1 MVGES
6 PGQAEA
12 AGHRGGSQPGLLPI
26 IEGEKLGALTETYEG
41 LLAGGT
47 TPALLTFRQVTEAE
61 IVRAIESG
69 TVLNSGGDPGAIEDI
84 PDDEDVSGRYLD
96 IESDPPLVNAI
107 LDGGT
112 LRKVLLR
119 YAGKSR
125 GEAEYDP
132 RGLRLEHMVIIGDMN
147 WSWLDLPFPI
157 GFWGCAFHEF
167 RMNVDHARVPRLVFD
182 GCFFGTPRWGNS
194 AFNAT
199 ESKFDS
205 AIRFLACEGLGQLFL
220 LDCEL
225 ATFELR
231 DHPGATKKDFR
242 LVLAGSTIG
251 EFIVSD
257 DIDPTETIPAKDG
270 LSRIRIQR
278 LTLNTGDAER
288 DRTDT
293 GEAKWI
299 REWLAGGAVPH
310 ALRKQ
315 REARAEL
322 NPHRRQVWSEFASAL
337 DRDYLEDQAIAIR
350 IAAERHRDSSRR
362 WLTRAVRWLTLDVT
376 VRYFYRNVRAIG
388 GLALIWLAVTI
399 LAWCNIHHLYRD
411 GSGSI
416 PAGPLEAGSN
426 GVLWAIAYG
435 LDIVVSPLQLGFD
448 AVWPTAPLLIVV
460 FAVLKLLAIA
470 MFGLF
475 IVGIS
480 GVVQR
485 SRS

>member
-1 MVGES
+1 M
-6 PGQAEA
+6 A
-12 AGHRGGSQPGLLPI
+12 
-26 IEGEKLGALTETYEG
+26 ALTEAYRE

-47 TPALLTFRQVTEAE
+47 DLGHVVLRRVTEDE

-69 TVLNSGGDPGAIEDI
+69 TVLNSGGVSGAVESI

-96 IESDPPLVNAI
+96 IESDLPMATAI

-112 LRKVLLR
+112 LRKALLR
-119 YAGKSR
+119 YAGKTR

-132 RGLRLEHMVIIGDMN
+132 RGLRLEQIIITGDMN

-167 RMNVDHARVPRLVFD
+167 VMNVDHARVPRLVFD
-182 GCFFGTPRWGNS
+182 GCYFGTPRWGSS

-199 ESKFDS
+199 ESTFDS
-205 AIRFLACEGLGQLFL
+205 AIRFLTCEGLGQLFL

-231 DHPGATKKDFR
+231 EHPGGTEEDFR

-251 EFIVSD
+251 EFIVSGD
-257 DIDPTETIPAKDG
+257 NDPAETIPAKDG
-270 LSRIRIQR
+270 LNGIRIQQ
-278 LTLNTGDAER
+278 LNLNTWDIER
-288 DRTDT
+288 NRTNT
-293 GEAKWI
+293 WKSKWI
-299 REWLAGGAVPH
+299 QEWLAGGVVPH
-310 ALRKQ
+310 ALRNQ
-315 REARAEL
+315 RVARAEL

-337 DRDYLEDQAIAIR
+337 DRDYLEDQAMAIR
-350 IAAERHRDSSRR
+350 IAAERHRDSRRR
-362 WLTRAVRWLTLDVT
+362 WFARAVRWLTLDVT
-376 VRYFYRNVRAIG
+376 VRYFYQNVRAIG
-388 GLALIWLAVTI
+388 WLALIWLVVATI
-399 LAWCNIHHLYRD
+399 AWCNIHDLYRD
-411 GSGSI
+411 NSGSV
-416 PAGPLEAGSN
+416 PAGPLDAGAN

-460 FAVLKLLAIA
+460 FAILKLLAIT

-475 IVGIS
+475 IVGVS

-485 SRS
+485 TRS